1 MPIDENEIKKYF
13 SVNDVVASGGG
24 RKHFKITKILNDK
37 VRIQPTKAKTASR
50 LRYDKLSVVIDNFTN
65 IDSKRIET
73 TVGEI
78 LSANRL
84 ADAQNESYLYG
95 MAKEYLKRKELNLLM
110 NPSSALDIQNK
121 FEKAVE
127 EARNLTPAERKAR
140 SKKDY
145 PIKPA
150 QVDVPASKTYRRNP
164 YVVVEVLER
173 AKGICERCEIPAPF
187 TRATDKTPY
196 LEVHHKI
203 HLAHDGDDTV
213 ENAIALCPNCH
224 RELHFGIS
232 T

>member
-1 MPIDENEIKKYF
+1 MPVDEKEINKYF
-13 SVNDVVASGGG
+13 SVDDVIASGGG
-24 RKHFKITKILNDK
+24 RSRYKITEILTNS
-37 VRIQPTKAKTASR
+37 VRIQPIASKATIL
-50 LRYDKLSVVIDNFTN
+50 LRYDKLSAVIDNFQPIDKGVVVFVRNILGTN
-65 IDSKRIET
+65 GLKQN
-73 TVGEI
+73 
-78 LSANRL
+78 NRC
-84 ADAQNESYLYG
+84 YLYG
-95 MAKEYLKRKELNLLM
+95 MAREYKKRKGLSS
-110 NPSSALDIQNK
+110 PSASDIQNE

-127 EARNLTPAERKAR
+127 EAKNLTLAERKVR

-145 PIKPA
+145 PTKPA
-150 QVDVPASKTYRRNP
+150 QVDVPASKMYRRNP

-173 AKGICERCEIPAPF
+173 ANGFCERCKSHAPF

-224 RELHFGIS
+224 RELHLGVS